1 VATALGFLLGN
12 SLCIWRYQVYLKFQ
26 IMKSK
31 SGLLFGVP
39 VPEELSADGDLIE
52 RAIQLALK
60 ESREKNVAGK
70 DVTPF
75 VLARLAS
82 V

>member
-1 VATALGFLLGN
+1 
-12 SLCIWRYQVYLKFQ
+12 
-26 IMKSK
+26 MKTK